1 MVHNYKHI
9 YHHYNNKVVTK
20 MKEQTSE
27 TPEKEIENSEEL
39 TEDQTQNPVEE
50 PSPAEE
56 TDTLAAEN
64 EQLRAQ
70 VEELKKE
77 YLLARADLENF
88 RKRTLKE
95 KAELIK
101 NGGESC
107 LKDIL
112 PVIDDFERA
121 LQAVGKSSDV
131 EALKQGVELIYNKF
145 KTYLDQHGVK
155 EIPTEGADFD
165 TEFHE
170 AVTTFPA
177 PAPEQKGKVIDCVQ
191 KGYTM
196 NDKVIRYAKV
206 VVGE

>member
-1 MVHNYKHI
+1 
-9 YHHYNNKVVTK
+9 

-101 NGGESC
+101 NGGESW

-131 EALKQGVELIYNKF
+131 EALKLGVELIYNKF

>member
-1 MVHNYKHI
+1 
-9 YHHYNNKVVTK
+9 

-39 TEDQTQNPVEE
+39 TEEQTQNPVEE

-145 KTYLDQHGVK
+145 KTYLDQHGMK
-155 EIPTEGADFD
+155 
-165 TEFHE
+165 
-170 AVTTFPA
+170 
-177 PAPEQKGKVIDCVQ
+177 
-191 KGYTM
+191 
-196 NDKVIRYAKV
+196 R
-206 VVGE
+206 